1 VRTDDPAVDPAQRPT
16 PPVAAHPSPG
26 GHRLRSWIDPVG
38 PALALLAGYVYWLR
52 GFDGYLSRDLA
63 LYAYAGQQVAD
74 GVPPYEGVVNRSGP
88 LSHLVPGIG
97 ALFAR
102 VAGTDD
108 VLTMRWLFLLL
119 SVAGIWLA
127 YVAGREVLSSR
138 VAGAATAVALFAV
151 SGFNLY
157 ATNGPREKTTLVL
170 LLLCAVIAVSRDRFG
185 WAGVFVSL
193 ATLTWQPAFFV
204 GAPFAVAALWAVDRG
219 ARLRTFGRFVV
230 GGLVPLAGLLVWYA
244 AIGKVRLFLDCFV
257 LIHVNYT
264 DQPGVEGRWSDVW
277 EYLLEVYGDFLWTIV
292 VGAGVL
298 AVGAL
303 LTLAVPSR
311 RRDPR
316 ERLVVAG
323 GVGLVT
329 GVLWCLKAFNG
340 WPDIFFLLPMTT
352 LGIGYLAR
360 EVQRRVPAPVAI
372 ALVLAWTVVV
382 TRGEYHYSR
391 DTEDDT
397 LKTQRAEIEAVFDVL
412 PPDATV
418 VSIEAP
424 QPLVLTGRTNP
435 FPHQMFDL
443 GLDGYVDDTWPDGL
457 TGFGRDLDQLAP
469 TVIARGTTRPP
480 WLMEVLVKDYWRVGT
495 TPGFTWYVRRSVP
508 DDTQAQMRAI
518 VNGS

>member
-1 VRTDDPAVDPAQRPT
+1 MRTDDPAVDPAQRPT
-16 PPVAAHPSPG
+16 PPVAAHPTPG

-88 LSHLVPGIG
+88 LSHLVPGVG

-119 SVAGIWLA
+119 SVACIWLA

-170 LLLCAVIAVSRDRFG
+170 LLLCAVIAVSRHRFG

-204 GAPFAVAALWAVDRG
+204 GAPFAIAALWAVDRG
-219 ARLRTFGRFVV
+219 ARLRSFGRFVV

-292 VGAGVL
+292 VGAGGPGGRCAADARRTVAAAGSSG
-298 AVGAL
+298 AVGRG
-303 LTLAVPSR
+303 R
-311 RRDPR
+311 RRRPR
-316 ERLVVAG
+316 DG
-323 GVGLVT
+323 C
-329 GVLWCLKAFNG
+329 LWCLKAFNG

-360 EVQRRVPAPVAI
+360 EVQRRVPAARRDRPGARVDGRGDPGGVPLLPRHRGRHPEDA
-372 ALVLAWTVVV
+372 ARRDRGACSTCSRR
-382 TRGEYHYSR
+382 TRRWSR
-391 DTEDDT
+391 S
-397 LKTQRAEIEAVFDVL
+397 R
-412 PPDATV
+412 
-418 VSIEAP
+418 
-424 QPLVLTGRTNP
+424 
-435 FPHQMFDL
+435 H
-443 GLDGYVDDTWPDGL
+443 
-457 TGFGRDLDQLAP
+457 
-469 TVIARGTTRPP
+469 
-480 WLMEVLVKDYWRVGT
+480 
-495 TPGFTWYVRRSVP
+495 RS
-508 DDTQAQMRAI
+508 R
-518 VNGS
+518 SC